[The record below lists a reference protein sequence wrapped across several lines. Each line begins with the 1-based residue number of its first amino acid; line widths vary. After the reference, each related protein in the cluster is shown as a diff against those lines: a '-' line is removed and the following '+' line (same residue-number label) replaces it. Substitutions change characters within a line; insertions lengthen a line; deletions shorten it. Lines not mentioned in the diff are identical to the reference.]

1 MDTDFTIKL
10 LKTLPHLMYQMFH
23 DVKNLEMPQ
32 PMGDVKLNKTQQKTL
47 LLLFSEKRL
56 NMSTSCKILD
66 MEKGSF
72 TSVIDSLIQLQLV
85 ERQRDTEDRRKV
97 HISLTKAGRKLV
109 TQRMDVLR
117 DRIDRKLAVLSAK
130 DYNRFIS
137 AIDELADIT
146 EKLGEK

>member
-10 LKTLPHLMYQMFH
+10 LKTLPHLMYKMFH
-23 DVKNLEMPQ
+23 DVKNLEIPQ
-32 PMGDVKLNKTQQKTL
+32 TAGDVKLNKTQQKTL
-47 LLLFSEKRL
+47 LVLFSEKRL
-56 NMSTSCKILD
+56 NMSTSCKILN

-97 HISLTKAGRKLV
+97 HISLTEAGRKLV
-109 TQRMDVLR
+109 TQRMDVIR
-117 DRIDRKLAVLSAK
+117 KRIEHKLAVLSAK
-130 DYNRFIS
+130 DYNRFIN